1 MRLVNQLS
9 LITLL
14 ASLFAFIASVFAT
27 RRKWHTTSFLSLFL
41 GIVTLLAGLLIGSLA
56 IGTYGYRALT
66 REVVAA
72 TVRTERLDQDSFGA
86 RFEFP
91 NGDTLYLQLAGDE
104 LYVDAHIL
112 KWKPIGNLLGLHTD
126 YELDRVAGRYVD
138 LEEEQSKARTVYSIA
153 APKPYDLFDI
163 ARRRPLLLPF
173 VDAEYGSASFVPAQ
187 GTYELRVSMTGLLF
201 RRLSE

>member
-1 MRLVNQLS
+1 MRFINQLA
-9 LITLL
+9 LTTLL
-14 ASLFAFIASVFAT
+14 ASVFAFIASAVAT
-27 RRKWHTTSFLSLFL
+27 RRKWYTTSFVSLFL
-41 GIVTLLAGLLIGSLA
+41 GIIVLLAGLLVGSLA

-72 TVRTERLDQDSFGA
+72 TVTTERLDEDSFGA

-112 KWKPIGNLLGLHTD
+112 KWKPIANLLGLHTD

-138 LEEEQSKARTVYSIA
+138 LDDEQSKTRTVYSIA
-153 APKPYDLFDI
+153 ARKPFDLFDI

-173 VDAEYGSASFVPAQ
+173 LDAEYGSASFVPAD
-187 GTYELRVSMTGLLF
+187 GTYELRVSTTGLLF
-201 RRLSE
+201 RRLPE